1 MNENTKLFH
10 DILEEIN
17 KGLEG
22 NFRIEVSDEDG
33 YFSLRLVKTFESNI
47 KEKIANYKRNL
58 DLLDDCIFVDV
69 LDELPTYNIDIKQ
82 FDELLNKEELTE
94 SEEIYVSYLIDF
106 TNSLIRQHITNKIE
120 DLNELI
126 DNF

>member
-10 DILEEIN
+10 DILEEI
-17 KGLEG
+17 KQELEG

-94 SEEIYVSYLIDF
+94 SEETYVSYLIDF
-106 TNSLIRQHITNKIE
+106 TNSLIRQHILNKIA

>member
-10 DILEEIN
+10 DILEEI
-17 KGLEG
+17 KQELEG

-120 DLNELI
+120 DLNEII

>member
-17 KGLEG
+17 QGLEG

>member
-10 DILEEIN
+10 DILEEI
-17 KGLEG
+17 KQELEG

-69 LDELPTYNIDIKQ
+69 LDELPTYKSDIKQ

-94 SEEIYVSYLIDF
+94 SEETYVSYLIDF

>member
-17 KGLEG
+17 KGLKG
-22 NFRIEVSDEDG
+22 NSRIEVSDEDG

>member
-10 DILEEIN
+10 DILEGIKQE
-17 KGLEG
+17 LEG

-33 YFSLRLVKTFESNI
+33 YFSLRLVETFESNI

>member
-1 MNENTKLFH
+1 MNKNTKLFH

-17 KGLEG
+17 QGLEG

-33 YFSLRLVKTFESNI
+33 RFSLRLVKTFESNI

-69 LDELPTYNIDIKQ
+69 LDELPTYNIDLKQ

-94 SEEIYVSYLIDF
+94 AEEIYVSYLIDF
-106 TNSLIRQHITNKIE
+106 TNSLIRQHIANKIE

>member
-10 DILEEIN
+10 DILEEI
-17 KGLEG
+17 KQELEG

-58 DLLDDCIFVDV
+58 DLLDDCIFVNV
-69 LDELPTYNIDIKQ
+69 LDELASYHVNLKQ

-94 SEEIYVSYLIDF
+94 SEEIYVAYLIDF
-106 TNSLIRQHITNKIE
+106 ANSLIRQHIVNKIK
-120 DLNELI
+120 DLNELL
-126 DNF
+126 DKF